1 MRKKTSHII
10 TLLAGIIIG
19 ALVGILF
26 APAGGANI
34 RRSLSYKFRR
44 LGERIQALVTG
55 LAWVK
60 HQKMTTSVAKIAGQD
75 LVDKTVQKAQK
86 LLEEVKTLSAQLES
100 NHELD

>member
-1 MRKKTSHII
+1 MRKKTSHVI
-10 TLLAGIIIG
+10 TLIAGISIG

-26 APAGGANI
+26 APTDGAHI

-44 LGERIQALVTG
+44 LGERIQALVTA

-60 HQKMTTSVAKIAGQD
+60 QEKIATNMAKIDGQD

-86 LLEEVKTLSAQLES
+86 LLEEVKSLSAQLES